1 MAEFHLKTFRNFII
15 NCSVQQVINGP
26 VGPQVV
32 TTPTKAFKL
41 KPGRNIV
48 TDPEQIERVR
58 RSRSFGTA
66 ELFEITQEDKDAI
79 NIHNKKQKEAD
90 VEIAEKKKSKAI
102 KK

>member
-1 MAEFHLKTFRNFII
+1 MAEFHLKTFINFII
-15 NCSVQQVINGP
+15 NCSTQQVINGSH
-26 VGPQVV
+26 GPQVI

-41 KPGRNIV
+41 KPGKNIV

-58 RSRSFGTA
+58 RHRNFGTA
-66 ELFEITQEDKDAI
+66 ELFEVTQEDMDAI

-90 VEIAEKKKSKAI
+90 AEIADKKKSKAS